1 MANQDPR
8 PRKVVIVVSDDE
20 WRALR
25 VAAAEDDTTM
35 QGWLTTVVL
44 GAIQQRQ
51 TERGAPLRLSAKL
64 DQSGSGTP

>member
-1 MANQDPR
+1 MATNAPR
-8 PRKVVIVVSDDE
+8 PRKVLILVTDDE

-51 TERGAPLRLSAKL
+51 ARRRAT
-64 DQSGSGTP
+64 